1 MRKTFLFLFIAFI
14 TSGIVSQ
21 EKKGDKENN
30 IKTVNTVNENSE
42 DIPISLIE
50 KVPVF
55 PGCEKYETNSKKK
68 YCLNQMM
75 LQHVAKNFNINIA
88 DGLKTLSPG
97 RKKIYLEFKIG
108 KNGHVEDIS
117 AKAPHE
123 KLKGEAIR
131 IAKLLPVMEPGSQKG
146 QNVRVAYSLPIA
158 FNVE

>member
-1 MRKTFLFLFIAFI
+1 MKKTFLFLFMAFI
-14 TSGIVSQ
+14 TTGIISQ
-21 EKKGDKENN
+21 EKNDDKENN
-30 IKTVNTVNENSE
+30 IKTINFVDGNSE
-42 DIPISLIE
+42 DVPFTLID

-75 LQHVAKNFNINIA
+75 LQHIAKNFNINIA

-123 KLKGEAIR
+123 KLKEEAIR
-131 IAKLLPVMEPGSQKG
+131 VAKLLPVMIPGSHKNK
-146 QNVRVAYSLPIA
+146 NVRVGYTLPIA